1 MPRRKT
7 NFGDSLF
14 QNNNQ
19 YGMYLERLTELAI
32 SMFEWKN
39 LPDTCDER
47 FLELTLFTNGYA
59 VFFKDEDLSRTG
71 LSESDTGSYLALPV
85 ATNGRWNVYNV
96 PTKRRAY
103 ASNGYNKNLDENN
116 SIMIYN
122 NLLHTNSINISMTY
136 AKRLYNLDRIVDVNA
151 NAQKTPVL
159 ILANEQQRLTMLQ
172 VYQKWD
178 GNEPVIFGD
187 RDLDMKL
194 VQALRTDAPYI
205 ADKIQA
211 LKTELWNEV
220 LTYLGISNI
229 SFQKKERMI
238 SDEVLRNQ
246 GGTIASR
253 YSRLN
258 ARRKAADQINKMFGL
273 NIEVD
278 FREDYREADDEIMF
292 QGQTGTERDEKG
304 AVSGTPVAI
313 DLRTR

>member
-7 NFGDSLF
+7 NFGNSLF

-116 SIMIYN
+116 SVMIYN

-258 ARRKAADQINKMFGL
+258 ARRKAADQINKMFSL

-292 QGQTGTERDEKG
+292 QGQTGTEHDEK
-304 AVSGTPVAI
+304 GTPVAI

>member
-71 LSESDTGSYLALPV
+71 LSDSDTGSYLALPV
-85 ATNGRWNVYNV
+85 ATNGRWNVYNI

-103 ASNGYNKNLDENN
+103 ASNGYNKNLDVNN
-116 SIMIYN
+116 SVVIYN
-122 NLLHTNSINISMTY
+122 NLLHTNSINISRTY
-136 AKRLYNLDRIVDVNA
+136 ARRLYNLDRIVDVNA

-211 LKTELWNEV
+211 LKTELWNEA

-258 ARRKAADQINKMFGL
+258 ARRKAADQVNKMFGL

-292 QGQTGTERDEKG
+292 QGQTGTEHDEKG

-313 DLRTR
+313 DLRTQ

>member
-7 NFGDSLF
+7 NFSESLF
-14 QNNNQ
+14 HNNNQ
-19 YGMYLERLTELAI
+19 YGMYLERLTELAV

-39 LPDTCDER
+39 LPGTCDER

-59 VFFKDEDLSRTG
+59 VFFEDEDLSRTG
-71 LSESDTGSYLALPV
+71 LSDSDNGSYLALPV
-85 ATNGRWNVYNV
+85 ATNGRWNVYNI

-103 ASNGYNKNLDENN
+103 ASNGYNKILDVND
-116 SIMIYN
+116 SVMIYN
-122 NLLHTNSINISMTY
+122 NLLHTNSVNICRTY
-136 AKRLYNLDRIVDVNA
+136 ARRLYNLDRIVDVNV

-159 ILANEQQRLTMLQ
+159 ILANEQQRLTMMQ

-194 VQALRTDAPYI
+194 VQVLRTDAPYI
-205 ADKIQA
+205 ADKIQS

-258 ARRKAADQINKMFGL
+258 ARRKSADQINKMFGL
-273 NIEVD
+273 NIEVN

-292 QGQTGTERDEKG
+292 QGATGSERDENG
-304 AVSGTPVAI
+304 CVIGTPVAI
-313 DLRTR
+313 DLRTN

>member
-39 LPDTCDER
+39 LPDSCDER

-59 VFFKDEDLSRTG
+59 VFFKDEDLINTG
-71 LSESDTGSYLALPV
+71 LSDSDTGSYLALPV
-85 ATNGRWNVYNV
+85 ATNGRWNVYNI

-103 ASNGYNKNLDENN
+103 ASNGYNKNLDVNN
-116 SIMIYN
+116 SVVIYN
-122 NLLHTNSINISMTY
+122 NLLHTNSINISRTY
-136 AKRLYNLDRIVDVNA
+136 ARRLYNLDRIVDVNA

-211 LKTELWNEV
+211 LKTELWNEA

-292 QGQTGTERDEKG
+292 QGQTGTEHDEKG

-313 DLRTR
+313 DLRTK

>member
-7 NFGDSLF
+7 NFSESLF

-19 YGMYLERLTELAI
+19 YGMYLERLTELAV

-59 VFFKDEDLSRTG
+59 VFFEDEDLSRTG
-71 LSESDTGSYLALPV
+71 LSDSDNGSYLALPV

-103 ASNGYNKNLDENN
+103 ASNGYNKILDVND
-116 SIMIYN
+116 SVMIYN
-122 NLLHTNSINISMTY
+122 NLLHTNSVNICRTY
-136 AKRLYNLDRIVDVNA
+136 ARRLYNLDRIVDVNA

-205 ADKIQA
+205 ADKIQS

-258 ARRKAADQINKMFGL
+258 ARRQSADQINKMFGL
-273 NIEVD
+273 NIEVN

-292 QGQTGTERDEKG
+292 QGATGSERDEKG
-304 AVSGTPVAI
+304 GISGTPVAI
-313 DLRTR
+313 DLRTN

>member
-39 LPDTCDER
+39 LPDSCDER

-59 VFFKDEDLSRTG
+59 VFFKDEDLSNTG
-71 LSESDTGSYLALPV
+71 LSDADTGSYLALPV
-85 ATNGRWNVYNV
+85 ATNGRWNVYNI

-103 ASNGYNKNLDENN
+103 ASNGYNKNLDVNN
-116 SIMIYN
+116 SVVIYN
-122 NLLHTNSINISMTY
+122 NLLHTNSINISRTY
-136 AKRLYNLDRIVDVNA
+136 ARRLYNLDRIVDVNA

-211 LKTELWNEV
+211 LKTELWNEA

-258 ARRKAADQINKMFGL
+258 ARRKAADEINKMFGL

-292 QGQTGTERDEKG
+292 QGQTGTEHDEKG

-313 DLRTR
+313 DLRTK

>member
-39 LPDTCDER
+39 LPDSCDER

-59 VFFKDEDLSRTG
+59 VFFKDEDLSNTG
-71 LSESDTGSYLALPV
+71 LSDTDTGSYLALPV
-85 ATNGRWNVYNV
+85 ATNGRWNVYNI

-103 ASNGYNKNLDENN
+103 ASNGYNKNLDVNN
-116 SIMIYN
+116 SVVIYN
-122 NLLHTNSINISMTY
+122 NLLHTNSINISRTY
-136 AKRLYNLDRIVDVNA
+136 ARRLYNLDRIVDVNA

-211 LKTELWNEV
+211 LKTELWNEA

-258 ARRKAADQINKMFGL
+258 ARRKAADEINKMFGL

-292 QGQTGTERDEKG
+292 QGQTGTEHDEKG

-313 DLRTR
+313 DLRTK

>member
-205 ADKIQA
+205 ADKIQS

-258 ARRKAADQINKMFGL
+258 ARRKSADQINKMFGL

-292 QGQTGTERDEKG
+292 QGQTGTEHDEKG
-304 AVSGTPVAI
+304 TVSGTPVAI
-313 DLRTR
+313 DLRTK

>member
-7 NFGDSLF
+7 NFSESLF

-19 YGMYLERLTELAI
+19 YGMYLERLTELAV

-59 VFFKDEDLSRTG
+59 IFFEDEDLSRAG
-71 LSESDTGSYLALPV
+71 LSDSDSGSYLALPV

-103 ASNGYNKNLDENN
+103 ASNGYNKTLDVNN
-116 SIMIYN
+116 SVMIYN
-122 NLLHTNSINISMTY
+122 NLLHTNSVNICRTY

-159 ILANEQQRLTMLQ
+159 ILANEQQRLTMQQ

-187 RDLDMKL
+187 GDLDMKL
-194 VQALRTDAPYI
+194 VQALRTDAPYV
-205 ADKIQA
+205 ADKIQT

-258 ARRKAADQINKMFGL
+258 ARRQSADQINKMFGL
-273 NIEVD
+273 NIEVN

-292 QGQTGTERDEKG
+292 QGATGSERDEKG
-304 AVSGTPVAI
+304 GISGTPVAI
-313 DLRTR
+313 DLRTN

>member
-39 LPDTCDER
+39 LPDSCDER

-59 VFFKDEDLSRTG
+59 VFFKDEDLINTG
-71 LSESDTGSYLALPV
+71 LSDTDTGSYLALPV
-85 ATNGRWNVYNV
+85 ATNGRWNVYNI

-103 ASNGYNKNLDENN
+103 ASNGYNKNLDINN
-116 SIMIYN
+116 SVVIYN
-122 NLLHTNSINISMTY
+122 NLLHTNSINISRTY
-136 AKRLYNLDRIVDVNA
+136 ARRLYNLDRIVDVNA

-205 ADKIQA
+205 ADKIQS
-211 LKTELWNEV
+211 LKTELWNEA

-258 ARRKAADQINKMFGL
+258 ARRKSADQINKMFGL

-292 QGQTGTERDEKG
+292 QGQTGTEHDEKG

-313 DLRTR
+313 DLRTK

>member
-39 LPDTCDER
+39 LPDSCDER

-59 VFFKDEDLSRTG
+59 VFFKDEDLINTG
-71 LSESDTGSYLALPV
+71 LSDSDTGSYLALPV
-85 ATNGRWNVYNV
+85 ATNGRWNVYNI

-103 ASNGYNKNLDENN
+103 ASNGYNKSLDVNN
-116 SIMIYN
+116 SVVIYN
-122 NLLHTNSINISMTY
+122 NLLHTNSINISRTY
-136 AKRLYNLDRIVDVNA
+136 ARRLYNLDRIVDVNA

-178 GNEPVIFGD
+178 GNEPAIFGD

-194 VQALRTDAPYI
+194 IQALRTDAPYV

-211 LKTELWNEV
+211 LKTELWNEA

-258 ARRKAADQINKMFGL
+258 ARRTAADYINKMFGL
-273 NIEVD
+273 NIEVN

-292 QGQTGTERDEKG
+292 QGATGSERDEKG
-304 AVSGTPVAI
+304 AISGTPVAI

>member
-7 NFGDSLF
+7 NFSESLF

-19 YGMYLERLTELAI
+19 YGMYLERLTELAV

-59 VFFKDEDLSRTG
+59 VFFEDEDLSRTG
-71 LSESDTGSYLALPV
+71 LSDSDNGSYLALPV
-85 ATNGRWNVYNV
+85 ATNGRWNVYNI
-96 PTKRRAY
+96 PMKRRAY
-103 ASNGYNKNLDENN
+103 ASNGYNKVLDTND
-116 SIMIYN
+116 SVMIYN
-122 NLLHTNSINISMTY
+122 NLLHTNSVNICRTY

-205 ADKIQA
+205 ADKIQT

-258 ARRKAADQINKMFGL
+258 ARRQSANQINKMFGL
-273 NIEVD
+273 NIEVN
-278 FREDYREADDEIMF
+278 FREDYIEADDEIMF
-292 QGQTGTERDEKG
+292 QGATGSERDKKG
-304 AVSGTPVAI
+304 GISGTPVAI
-313 DLRTR
+313 DLRTN

>member
-7 NFGDSLF
+7 NFSESLF

-19 YGMYLERLTELAI
+19 YGMYLERLTELAV

-59 VFFKDEDLSRTG
+59 VFFEDEYLSRTG
-71 LSESDTGSYLALPV
+71 LSDSDNGSYLALPV
-85 ATNGRWNVYNV
+85 ATNGRWNVYNI

-103 ASNGYNKNLDENN
+103 ASNGYNKILDVND
-116 SIMIYN
+116 SVMIYN
-122 NLLHTNSINISMTY
+122 NLLHTNSVNICRTY
-136 AKRLYNLDRIVDVNA
+136 ARRLYNLDRIVDVNA

-205 ADKIQA
+205 ADKIQS

-258 ARRKAADQINKMFGL
+258 ARRQSADQINKMFGL
-273 NIEVD
+273 NIEVN

-292 QGQTGTERDEKG
+292 KGATGSERDEKG
-304 AVSGTPVAI
+304 VISGTPVAI
-313 DLRTR
+313 DLRTN

>member
-39 LPDTCDER
+39 LPDSCDER

-59 VFFKDEDLSRTG
+59 VFFKDEDLSNTG
-71 LSESDTGSYLALPV
+71 LSDADTGSYLALPV
-85 ATNGRWNVYNV
+85 ATNGRWNVYNI

-103 ASNGYNKNLDENN
+103 ASNGYNKNLDVNN
-116 SIMIYN
+116 SVVIYN
-122 NLLHTNSINISMTY
+122 NLLHTNSINISRTY
-136 AKRLYNLDRIVDVNA
+136 ARRLYNLDRIVDVNA

-178 GNEPVIFGD
+178 GNEPAIFGD

-194 VQALRTDAPYI
+194 IQALRTDAPYV

-211 LKTELWNEV
+211 LKTELWNEA

-292 QGQTGTERDEKG
+292 QGQTGTEHDEKG
-304 AVSGTPVAI
+304 AISGTPVAI
-313 DLRTR
+313 DLRTK

>member
-7 NFGDSLF
+7 NFSESLF

-19 YGMYLERLTELAI
+19 YGMYLERLTELAV

-59 VFFKDEDLSRTG
+59 VFFEDEDLSRTG
-71 LSESDTGSYLALPV
+71 LSDSDNGSYLALPV
-85 ATNGRWNVYNV
+85 ATNGRWNVYNI

-103 ASNGYNKNLDENN
+103 ASNGYNKVLDTND
-116 SIMIYN
+116 SVMIYN
-122 NLLHTNSINISMTY
+122 NLLHTNSVNICRTY

-205 ADKIQA
+205 ADKIQS

-220 LTYLGISNI
+220 LTYLGISNV

-258 ARRKAADQINKMFGL
+258 ARRQSADQINKMFGL
-273 NIEVD
+273 NIEVN

-292 QGQTGTERDEKG
+292 QGATGDGRDEKG
-304 AVSGTPVAI
+304 GIIGTPVAI
-313 DLRTR
+313 DLRTN

>member
-7 NFGDSLF
+7 NFSESLF

-19 YGMYLERLTELAI
+19 YGMYLERLTELAV
-32 SMFEWKN
+32 SMFEWEN

-59 VFFKDEDLSRTG
+59 VFFEDEDLSRTG
-71 LSESDTGSYLALPV
+71 LSDSDNGSYLALPV
-85 ATNGRWNVYNV
+85 ATNGRWNVYNI
-96 PTKRRAY
+96 PTKRMAY
-103 ASNGYNKNLDENN
+103 ASNGYNKVLDTND
-116 SIMIYN
+116 SVMIYN
-122 NLLHTNSINISMTY
+122 NLLHTNSVNICRTY

-194 VQALRTDAPYI
+194 VQALHTDAPYV
-205 ADKIQA
+205 ADKIQS

-258 ARRKAADQINKMFGL
+258 ARRQSADQINKMFGL
-273 NIEVD
+273 NIEVN

-292 QGQTGTERDEKG
+292 QGATGNERDEKG
-304 AVSGTPVAI
+304 GIIGTPLAI
-313 DLRTR
+313 DLRTN

>member
-71 LSESDTGSYLALPV
+71 LSDSDTGSYLALPV
-85 ATNGRWNVYNV
+85 ATNGRWNVYNI

-103 ASNGYNKNLDENN
+103 ASNGYNKNLDVNN
-116 SIMIYN
+116 SVVIYN
-122 NLLHTNSINISMTY
+122 NLLHTNSINISRTY
-136 AKRLYNLDRIVDVNA
+136 ASRLYNLDRIVDVNA

-205 ADKIQA
+205 ADKIQT
-211 LKTELWNEV
+211 LKTELWNEA

-258 ARRKAADQINKMFGL
+258 ARRKSADQINKMFGL

-292 QGQTGTERDEKG
+292 QGQTGTEHDEKRR
-304 AVSGTPVAI
+304 S
-313 DLRTR
+313 

>member
-14 QNNNQ
+14 ENNNQ

-71 LSESDTGSYLALPV
+71 LSDSDTGSYLALPV
-85 ATNGRWNVYNV
+85 ATNGRWNVYNI

-103 ASNGYNKNLDENN
+103 ASNGYNKNLDVNN
-116 SIMIYN
+116 SVVIYN
-122 NLLHTNSINISMTY
+122 NLLHTNSINISRTY
-136 AKRLYNLDRIVDVNA
+136 ASRLYNLDRIVDVNA

-211 LKTELWNEV
+211 LKTELWNEA

-229 SFQKKERMI
+229 SFQKRERMI

-258 ARRKAADQINKMFGL
+258 ARRKSADQINKMFGL

-292 QGQTGTERDEKG
+292 QGQTGTEHDEKRR
-304 AVSGTPVAI
+304 S
-313 DLRTR
+313 

>member
-39 LPDTCDER
+39 LPDSCDER

-59 VFFKDEDLSRTG
+59 VFFKDEDLSNTG
-71 LSESDTGSYLALPV
+71 LSDSDTGSYLALPV
-85 ATNGRWNVYNV
+85 ATNGRWNVYNI

-103 ASNGYNKNLDENN
+103 ASNGYNKNLDINN
-116 SIMIYN
+116 SVVIYN
-122 NLLHTNSINISMTY
+122 NLLHTNSINISRTY
-136 AKRLYNLDRIVDVNA
+136 ARRLYNLDRIVDVNA
-151 NAQKTPVL
+151 NAQKTPIL

-194 VQALRTDAPYI
+194 VQALRTDAPYV

-211 LKTELWNEV
+211 LKTELWNEA

-292 QGQTGTERDEKG
+292 QGQTGTEHDEKG

-313 DLRTR
+313 DLRTK

>member
-39 LPDTCDER
+39 LPDSCDER

-59 VFFKDEDLSRTG
+59 VFFKDEDLINTG
-71 LSESDTGSYLALPV
+71 LRDSDTGSYLVLPV
-85 ATNGRWNVYNV
+85 ATNGRWNVYNI

-103 ASNGYNKNLDENN
+103 ASNGYNKNLDVNN
-116 SIMIYN
+116 SVVIYN
-122 NLLHTNSINISMTY
+122 NLLHTNSINISRTY
-136 AKRLYNLDRIVDVNA
+136 ARRLYNLDRIVDVNA

-211 LKTELWNEV
+211 LKTELWNEA

-258 ARRKAADQINKMFGL
+258 ARRKSADQINKMFGL

-278 FREDYREADDEIMF
+278 FREDYRVADDEIMF
-292 QGQTGTERDEKG
+292 QGQTGTEHDKKG
-304 AVSGTPVAI
+304 TVSCTPVAI
-313 DLRTR
+313 DLSTQ

>member
-116 SIMIYN
+116 SVMIYN

-258 ARRKAADQINKMFGL
+258 ARRKSADQINKMFGL

-278 FREDYREADDEIMF
+278 FREDYRQADDEIMF
-292 QGQTGTERDEKG
+292 QGQTGTEHDEKG

>member
-39 LPDTCDER
+39 LPDSCDER

-59 VFFKDEDLSRTG
+59 VFFKDEDLSGTG
-71 LSESDTGSYLALPV
+71 LSDSDTGSYLALPV
-85 ATNGRWNVYNV
+85 ATNGRWNVYNI

-103 ASNGYNKNLDENN
+103 ASNGYNKNLDVNN
-116 SIMIYN
+116 SVVIYN
-122 NLLHTNSINISMTY
+122 NLLHTNSINISRTY
-136 AKRLYNLDRIVDVNA
+136 ARRLYNLDRIVDVNA

-211 LKTELWNEV
+211 LKTELWNEA

-258 ARRKAADQINKMFGL
+258 ARRQSADKINKMFGL
-273 NIEVD
+273 NIEVNY
-278 FREDYREADDEIMF
+278 REDYREADDEIMF
-292 QGQTGTERDEKG
+292 HGETESEGDKKG
-304 AVSGTPVAI
+304 ATSGTPVAI
-313 DLRTR
+313 DLRTQ

>member
-39 LPDTCDER
+39 LPDSCDER

-59 VFFKDEDLSRTG
+59 VFFKDEDLSNTG
-71 LSESDTGSYLALPV
+71 LSDTGSYLALPV
-85 ATNGRWNVYNV
+85 ATNGRWNVYNI

-103 ASNGYNKNLDENN
+103 ASNGYNKNLDVTN
-116 SIMIYN
+116 SVLIYN
-122 NLLHTNSINISMTY
+122 NLLHTNSINISRTY
-136 AKRLYNLDRIVDVNA
+136 ARRLYNLDRIVDVNA

-211 LKTELWNEV
+211 LKTELWNEA

-258 ARRKAADQINKMFGL
+258 ARRKAADEINKMFGL

-292 QGQTGTERDEKG
+292 QGQTGTEHDEKG
-304 AVSGTPVAI
+304 EISGTPVAI
-313 DLRTR
+313 DLRTK

>member
-39 LPDTCDER
+39 LPDSCDER

-59 VFFKDEDLSRTG
+59 VFFKDEDLSNTG
-71 LSESDTGSYLALPV
+71 LSDADTGSYLALPV
-85 ATNGRWNVYNV
+85 ATNGRWNVYNI

-103 ASNGYNKNLDENN
+103 ASNGYNKNLDVNN
-116 SIMIYN
+116 SVIIYN
-122 NLLHTNSINISMTY
+122 NLLHTNSINISRTY
-136 AKRLYNLDRIVDVNA
+136 ARRLYNLDRIVDVNA

-178 GNEPVIFGD
+178 GNEPAIFGD

-194 VQALRTDAPYI
+194 IQALRTDAPYV

-211 LKTELWNEV
+211 LKTELWNEA

-292 QGQTGTERDEKG
+292 QGQTGTEHDEKG

-313 DLRTR
+313 DLRTK

>member
-7 NFGDSLF
+7 NFSESLF

-71 LSESDTGSYLALPV
+71 LSDSDSGSYLALPV
-85 ATNGRWNVYNV
+85 ATNGRWNVYNI

-116 SIMIYN
+116 SVMIYN
-122 NLLHTNSINISMTY
+122 NLLHTNSINISRTY

-194 VQALRTDAPYI
+194 VQVLRTDAPYI

-258 ARRKAADQINKMFGL
+258 ARRQAADNINKMFGL
-273 NIEVD
+273 NIEVN

-292 QGQTGTERDEKG
+292 KGQTGTESDQKG
-304 AVSGTPVAI
+304 LVSGTPVAI
-313 DLRTR
+313 DLRTQ

>member
-39 LPDTCDER
+39 LPDSCDER

-59 VFFKDEDLSRTG
+59 VFFKDEDLINTG
-71 LSESDTGSYLALPV
+71 LSDSDTGSYLALPV
-85 ATNGRWNVYNV
+85 ATNGRWNVYNI

-103 ASNGYNKNLDENN
+103 ASNGYNKNLDVNN
-116 SIMIYN
+116 SVVIYN
-122 NLLHTNSINISMTY
+122 NLLHTNSINISRTY
-136 AKRLYNLDRIVDVNA
+136 ARRLYNLDRIVDVNA

-211 LKTELWNEV
+211 LKTELWNEA

-258 ARRKAADQINKMFGL
+258 ARRKSADQINKMFGL

-292 QGQTGTERDEKG
+292 QGQTGTEHDEKG

-313 DLRTR
+313 DLRTK

>member
-39 LPDTCDER
+39 LPDSCDER

-59 VFFKDEDLSRTG
+59 VFFKDEDLINTG
-71 LSESDTGSYLALPV
+71 LSDSDTGSYLALPV
-85 ATNGRWNVYNV
+85 ATNGRWNVYNI

-103 ASNGYNKNLDENN
+103 ASNGYNKNLDINN
-116 SIMIYN
+116 SVVIYN
-122 NLLHTNSINISMTY
+122 NLLHTNSINISRTY
-136 AKRLYNLDRIVDVNA
+136 ARRLYNLDRIVDVNA

-205 ADKIQA
+205 ADKIQS
-211 LKTELWNEV
+211 LKTELWNEA

-258 ARRKAADQINKMFGL
+258 ARRKAADEINKMFGL

-292 QGQTGTERDEKG
+292 QGQTGTEHDEKG

-313 DLRTR
+313 DLRTK

>member
-39 LPDTCDER
+39 LPDSCDER

-59 VFFKDEDLSRTG
+59 VFFKDEDLSNTG
-71 LSESDTGSYLALPV
+71 LSDTGSYLALPV
-85 ATNGRWNVYNV
+85 ATNGRWNVYNI

-103 ASNGYNKNLDENN
+103 ASNGYNKNLDVNN
-116 SIMIYN
+116 SVVIYN
-122 NLLHTNSINISMTY
+122 NLLHTNSINISRTY
-136 AKRLYNLDRIVDVNA
+136 ARRLYNLDRIVDVNA

-211 LKTELWNEV
+211 LKTELWNEA

-258 ARRKAADQINKMFGL
+258 ARRKSADQINKMFGL

-292 QGQTGTERDEKG
+292 QGQTGTEHDEKG

-313 DLRTR
+313 DLRTQ

>member
-7 NFGDSLF
+7 KFGDSLF
-14 QNNNQ
+14 QNINQ

-103 ASNGYNKNLDENN
+103 ASNGYNKNLDKNN

-172 VYQKWD
+172 VYQQWD

-278 FREDYREADDEIMF
+278 FREDYREADDEIML

-304 AVSGTPVAI
+304 TVSGTPIAI
-313 DLRTR
+313 DLRTK

>member
-39 LPDTCDER
+39 LPDSCDER

-59 VFFKDEDLSRTG
+59 VFFKDEDLINTG
-71 LSESDTGSYLALPV
+71 LSDSDTGSYLALPV
-85 ATNGRWNVYNV
+85 ATNGRWNVYNI

-103 ASNGYNKNLDENN
+103 ASNGYNKNLDVNN
-116 SIMIYN
+116 SVLIYN
-122 NLLHTNSINISMTY
+122 NLLHTNSINISRTY
-136 AKRLYNLDRIVDVNA
+136 ARRLYNLDRIVDVNA

-211 LKTELWNEV
+211 LKTELWNEA

-258 ARRKAADQINKMFGL
+258 ARRKSADQINKMFGL

-292 QGQTGTERDEKG
+292 QGQTGTEHDEKG

-313 DLRTR
+313 DLRTK

>member
-39 LPDTCDER
+39 LPDSCDER

-59 VFFKDEDLSRTG
+59 VFFKDEDLINTG
-71 LSESDTGSYLALPV
+71 LSDSDTGSYLALPV
-85 ATNGRWNVYNV
+85 ATNGRWNVYNI

-103 ASNGYNKNLDENN
+103 ASNGYNKNLDVNN
-116 SIMIYN
+116 SVLIYN
-122 NLLHTNSINISMTY
+122 NLLHTNSINISRTY
-136 AKRLYNLDRIVDVNA
+136 ARRLYNLDRIVDVNA

-205 ADKIQA
+205 ADKIQS
-211 LKTELWNEV
+211 LKTELWNEA

-258 ARRKAADQINKMFGL
+258 ARRKSADQINKMFGL

-292 QGQTGTERDEKG
+292 QGQTGTEHDEKG

-313 DLRTR
+313 DLRTK

>member
-39 LPDTCDER
+39 LPDSCDER

-59 VFFKDEDLSRTG
+59 VFFKDEDLINTG
-71 LSESDTGSYLALPV
+71 LSDSDTGSYLALPV
-85 ATNGRWNVYNV
+85 ATNGRWNVYNI

-103 ASNGYNKNLDENN
+103 ASNGYNKNLDINN
-116 SIMIYN
+116 SVVIYN
-122 NLLHTNSINISMTY
+122 NLLHTNSINISRTY
-136 AKRLYNLDRIVDVNA
+136 ARRLYNLARIVDVNA

-211 LKTELWNEV
+211 LKTEVWNEA

-258 ARRKAADQINKMFGL
+258 ARRKSADQINKMFGL

-292 QGQTGTERDEKG
+292 QGQTGTEHDEKG

-313 DLRTR
+313 DLRTK

>member
-39 LPDTCDER
+39 LPDSCDER

-59 VFFKDEDLSRTG
+59 VFFKDEDLSNTG
-71 LSESDTGSYLALPV
+71 LSDSDTGSYLALPV
-85 ATNGRWNVYNV
+85 ATNGRWNVYNI

-103 ASNGYNKNLDENN
+103 ASNGYNKNLDINN
-116 SIMIYN
+116 SVVIYN
-122 NLLHTNSINISMTY
+122 NLLHTNSINISRTY
-136 AKRLYNLDRIVDVNA
+136 ARRLYNLDRIVDVNA

-211 LKTELWNEV
+211 LKTELWNEA

-258 ARRKAADQINKMFGL
+258 ARRKSADQINKMFGL

-292 QGQTGTERDEKG
+292 QGQTGTEHDEKG

-313 DLRTR
+313 DLRTK